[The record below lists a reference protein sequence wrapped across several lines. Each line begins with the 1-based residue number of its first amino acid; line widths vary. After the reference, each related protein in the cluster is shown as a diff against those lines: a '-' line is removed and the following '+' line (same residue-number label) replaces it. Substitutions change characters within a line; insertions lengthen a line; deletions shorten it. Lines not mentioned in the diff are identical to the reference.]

1 MLNTV
6 YRLVSPKRIE
16 ANFTDITLKSDNVL
30 VRPTY
35 LSICHADQRYYQ
47 GRRAGEIL
55 KEKLPM
61 ALIHEAVGKVMYD
74 PAGKWKAGE
83 GVILIPNQPFERD
96 AVIEENYL
104 ESSKFRASSC
114 DGFMQ
119 EYVIINNDRLISLP
133 EGLSCEMGAFTE
145 MVSVCAHTVTRFER
159 FSHDRRKKIGI
170 WGDGNLS
177 YILSAILSELY
188 IDCQLYI
195 MGVHEEKLATFTFA
209 DQTFHV
215 DNIPDDLK
223 IDHAFECVGG
233 SASQDVI
240 EQIIAHI
247 RPEGSVA
254 LMGVSE
260 NAVPVNTRMLLEK
273 GLHVFGSSRS
283 GKKDFE
289 RVIELYQAYPRL
301 KNYFLNLV
309 GCVINVNTIQDMS
322 NAFEFDLNSSF
333 GKTIMRWDV

>member
-16 ANFTDITLKSDNVL
+16 ANFTDIALTADNVL

-47 GRRAGEIL
+47 GKREGEIL
-55 KEKLPM
+55 RKKLPM
-61 ALIHEAVGKVMYD
+61 ALIHEAVGRVMYD
-74 PAGKWKAGE
+74 PSGE
-83 GVILIPNQPFERD
+83 LKTGECVILIPNQPFGKD
-96 AVIEENYL
+96 TVIEENYL
-104 ESSKFRASSC
+104 ESSRFRASSC

-119 EYVIINNDRLISLP
+119 EYVKTDKDRILKVP
-133 EGLSCEMGAFTE
+133 EGLSDEMGAFTE
-145 MVSVCAHTVTRFER
+145 MVSVCAHTVMRFEK
-159 FSHDRRKKIGI
+159 FSHNRRKKIGI

-188 IDCQLYI
+188 TDCQLYV

-215 DNIPDDLK
+215 DNIPYDLK

-233 SASQDVI
+233 SAAQSVI
-240 EQIIAHI
+240 EQIVAHI

-260 NAVPVNTRMLLEK
+260 NAIPVNTRMVLEK
-273 GLHVFGSSRS
+273 GLHMFGNSRS
-283 GKKDFE
+283 GKRDFE
-289 RVIELYQAYPRL
+289 KVIELYKTYPQL
-301 KNYFLNLV
+301 KTYLLNLI
-309 GCVINVNTIQDMS
+309 GCVMNVKNIQDMS
-322 NAFEFDLNSSF
+322 NAFEYDLNSSF